1 MLSYVV
7 ETHAKSYEDVNYVQT
22 FKNLKVRYEQQQDRL
37 KDRPGLDSVPSILR
51 NNRFRR
57 DARTLEEEEE
67 LWFDQDD
74 ELEEGDA
81 LMPMTDSLKSKLDTD
96 FDHQINKIL
105 ENKRG
110 NLNVCINRQ
119 VIW

>member
-1 MLSYVV
+1 MLIILCNNVC
-7 ETHAKSYEDVNYVQT
+7 
-22 FKNLKVRYEQQQDRL
+22 
-37 KDRPGLDSVPSILR
+37 SVPSILR

-74 ELEEGDA
+74 ELEEGDGI
-81 LMPMTDSLKSKLDTD
+81 LPMTDTLKTKLDTD

-110 NLNVCINRQ
+110 IYHNTLDIFQFKC
-119 VIW
+119 